1 MIETVKCPACEGEME
16 RGAVQIRD
24 RDIGMSDDGLFFR
37 PEAGNK
43 WTEFLMPKV
52 SKEAHYCP
60 TCDAVFVG
68 PTHTDVWNCAKCNEK
83 VPVNFELCWNCS
95 TPRPS
100 AD

>member
-1 MIETVKCPACEGEME
+1 MFETVKCPACEGEME

-43 WTEFLMPKV
+43 RTEFLMPKV

-60 TCDAVFVG
+60 PCDAVFVG
-68 PTHTDVWNCAKCNEK
+68 PTHTDVWNCAECNEK
-83 VPVNFELCWNCS
+83 VPVNFELCWKCS
-95 TPRPS
+95 TPRP
-100 AD
+100 